1 MSAALFFYFSELL
14 DNIGRLTAIF
24 GICGILLFAAITAVL
39 MIDSGKY
46 HNRDW
51 GWIIPTVC
59 LVIACFIPSS
69 KTMYMMAG
77 AVLTEKAI
85 ETKVGQQMIEL
96 LELKL
101 DSELKKA
108 KDEITK
114 EKK

>member
-1 MSAALFFYFSELL
+1 MSAALFFYFAEVFN
-14 DNIGRLTAIF
+14 NIGGLAGVLGIVGLLIF
-24 GICGILLFAAITAVL
+24 GIATLVVGIDTNEYHGKNWAWIVPSVLLVF
-39 MIDSGKY
+39 
-46 HNRDW
+46 
-51 GWIIPTVC
+51 
-59 LVIACFIPSS
+59 ACFIPSS

-101 DSELKKA
+101 ENELKKA
-108 KDEITK
+108 KEEITK

>member
-1 MSAALFFYFSELL
+1 MNAALFFYFAEVLSDIGALL
-14 DNIGRLTAIF
+14 ASIGIAGIILF
-24 GICGILLFAAITAVL
+24 GAITLFCA
-39 MIDSGKY
+39 IDNGEY
-46 HNRDW
+46 HNRNW
-51 GWIIPTVC
+51 AWIVPTVC
-59 LVIACFIPSS
+59 LVVACFIPSS

-85 ETKVGQQMIEL
+85 DTKIGQQMVEL

-108 KDEITK
+108 KEAITK